1 MSTSEAAAREPVRK
15 YVEEDLKVE
24 GGAQLSVEAPGV
36 LRVRGPLGEL
46 RLDFSGGGVE
56 FTGSGGN
63 VRVRVYGRGRRAR
76 AMLGTVKAK
85 VRNAATGVTKGFTY
99 KLKVVKTHFPMSV
112 KVQGDTVLIENFIG
126 ERVPRAVKLVPGVKV
141 TVKGE
146 DVIVTGI
153 DKEKVGL
160 MAGMI
165 EQATRIRE
173 KDLRKFLDG
182 IYVYEKSVGTS

>member
-1 MSTSEAAAREPVRK
+1 MKVRK
-15 YVEEDLKVE
+15 YVEEDLEVE
-24 GGAQLSVEAPGV
+24 GGVQMTVEAPGV
-36 LRVRGPLGEL
+36 LKVKGPLGEI
-46 RLDFSGGGVE
+46 RLDFSGAGVE
-56 FTGSGGN
+56 FAGSGN
-63 VRVRVYGRGRRAR
+63 SVRVRVYGKGRRAK
-76 AMLGTVKAK
+76 ALLGTVKAK
-85 VRNAATGVTKGFTY
+85 VRNAAVGVTKGFTY
-99 KLKVVKTHFPMSV
+99 KLKIVKTHFPMSV
-112 KVQGDTVLIENFIG
+112 KVQGDAVLIENFIG

-182 IYVYEKSVGTS
+182 VYVYEKSVGTS